1 MGKHNKDFRR
11 SQERRD
17 ERKVLDSDVKG
28 TEEFLQQ
35 EEEMVSL
42 FEEPIVE
49 NPSDNTS
56 LENEEEG
63 KALIEEKETEE
74 KETEEKETI
83 VYEEPNVEETEEL
96 ETFSTRLD
104 KSRGL
109 VAIEKFRVT
118 GMTDDGFDVTGIVY
132 YEPKKN
138 LILLIDGRDKDA
150 VPDILDYHVDKEL
163 VLDPSVRFN
172 IFCYMPRFLPDPYK
186 IEIKQESNITTFLNY
201 FHNCDYSYES
211 SAKKL
216 LEFLFRDIVY

>member
-11 SQERRD
+11 NHERRD

-35 EEEMVSL
+35 EEEMISL
-42 FEEPIVE
+42 FEEPVVE
-49 NPSDNTS
+49 NPLDNTS
-56 LENEEEG
+56 LENKEED
-63 KALIEEKETEE
+63 KALIEE

-104 KSRGL
+104 NSRGL
-109 VAIEKFRVT
+109 VAIEKFHVT
-118 GMTDDGFDVTGIVY
+118 GMTDDGFDVYGIVY
-132 YEPKKN
+132 YVPKKN
-138 LILLIDGRDKDA
+138 LILLIDGRDKDD
-150 VPDILDYHVDKEL
+150 VPSILDYQVDKEL

-172 IFCYMPRFLPDPYK
+172 IFCYMPRFLPEPYK

-201 FHNCDYSYES
+201 FHNSDYSYES
-211 SAKKL
+211 SAKEL
-216 LEFLFRDIVY
+216 LEYLFRDIVY

>member
-11 SQERRD
+11 NHERRD

-35 EEEMVSL
+35 EEEMISL
-42 FEEPIVE
+42 FEEPVVE
-49 NPSDNTS
+49 NPLDNTS
-56 LENEEEG
+56 LENKEED
-63 KALIEEKETEE
+63 KALIEE

-104 KSRGL
+104 NSRGL

-118 GMTDDGFDVTGIVY
+118 GMTDDGFDVYGIVY
-132 YEPKKN
+132 YVPKKN
-138 LILLIDGRDKDA
+138 LILLIDGRDKDD

-172 IFCYMPRFLPDPYK
+172 IFCYMPRFLPEPYK

-201 FHNCDYSYES
+201 FHNSDYSYES
-211 SAKKL
+211 SAKEL
-216 LEFLFRDIVY
+216 LEYLFRDIVY

>member
-11 SQERRD
+11 NHERRD

-42 FEEPIVE
+42 FEEPVVE
-49 NPSDNTS
+49 NPLDNTS
-56 LENEEEG
+56 LENKEED
-63 KALIEEKETEE
+63 KALIEE

-104 KSRGL
+104 NSRGL

-118 GMTDDGFDVTGIVY
+118 GMTDDGFDVYGIVY
-132 YEPKKN
+132 YVPKKN
-138 LILLIDGRDKDA
+138 LILLIDGRDKDD

-172 IFCYMPRFLPDPYK
+172 IFCYMPRFLPEPYK

-201 FHNCDYSYES
+201 FHNSDYSYES
-211 SAKKL
+211 SAKEL
-216 LEFLFRDIVY
+216 LEYLFRDIVY